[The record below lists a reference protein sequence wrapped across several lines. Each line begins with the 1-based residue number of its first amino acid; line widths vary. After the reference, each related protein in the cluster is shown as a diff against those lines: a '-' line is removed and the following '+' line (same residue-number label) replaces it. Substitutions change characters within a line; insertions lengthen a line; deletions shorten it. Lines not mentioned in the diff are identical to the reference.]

1 MVGRPC
7 HRSSAAR
14 STSGRAVDEGKGSRT
29 VRTRAAVLREPE
41 TEYEIVELEVLDP
54 GPGEVLVEMAYAGL
68 CHSDEHLRHSNPGGR
83 YPIVGGH
90 EGSAVVQAV
99 GAGVTS
105 VAPGD
110 HVVTS
115 FLPACGHCRFCA
127 SGRSNL
133 CDKGATIALGK
144 LPSGTYPFRLDG
156 EPLGGFCMVGAFAQ
170 HTLLSEFSCV
180 RIEPHVPLDTAALVA
195 CSVPTG
201 WGSAVYSGGVRP
213 GDTVVVVGL
222 GGVGANAVQG
232 AVHAGALNVVG
243 VDPLAMKREF
253 AESVGA
259 THTVADADEAAG
271 LARSLSRGTG
281 ADVVVVTV
289 GKMSAEVMAGAMAC
303 LGKGGTLV
311 LTALADRPGDG
322 DVTLGGQL
330 ATVFEHRIQGSL
342 FGSCNPFRDI
352 PKLLRLH
359 EEGRL
364 ELDRLITRRYSLD
377 ELNQGYRDQAA
388 GETIR
393 GLLDHSLT

>member
-1 MVGRPC
+1 M
-7 HRSSAAR
+7 
-14 STSGRAVDEGKGSRT
+14 
-29 VRTRAAVLREPE
+29 RTRAAVLRRPE
-41 TEYEIVELEVLDP
+41 TDYEIVEVDVLDP

-90 EGSAVVQAV
+90 EGSGVVQAV
-99 GAGVTS
+99 GPGVTA

-110 HVVTS
+110 SVVTS

-127 SGRSNL
+127 QGRSNL
-133 CDKGATIALGK
+133 CDKGATIASGQ
-144 LPSGTYPFRLDG
+144 LPSGTFPFRLDG
-156 EPLGGFCMVGAFAQ
+156 EELGGFCMVGAFAR

-180 RIEPHVPLDTAALVA
+180 RIEPHVALDTAALVA

-232 AVHAGALNVVG
+232 AVHAGALHVVG
-243 VDPLAMKREF
+243 VDPVALKREF

-259 THTVADADEAAG
+259 THTVASTEEAVG
-271 LARSLSRGTG
+271 LARQLSRGTG

-289 GKMSAEVMAGAMAC
+289 GKMSAEVYAGSAAC

-311 LTALADRPGDG
+311 LTALADRPGEG
-322 DVTLGGQL
+322 TVELRGQM

-352 PKLLRLH
+352 PALLRLH

-364 ELDRLITRRYSLD
+364 ELDRLITRRYALD

-393 GLLDHSLT
+393 GLLDHSRTGD

>member
-1 MVGRPC
+1 ML
-7 HRSSAAR
+7 
-14 STSGRAVDEGKGSRT
+14 
-29 VRTRAAVLREPE
+29 TRAAVLREPE
-41 TEYEIVELEVLDP
+41 TEYELVELEVLDP

-90 EGSAVVQAV
+90 EGSGVVLAV
-99 GAGVTS
+99 GPGVTG

-115 FLPACGHCRFCA
+115 FLPACGHCRTCA

-133 CDKGATIALGK
+133 CDKGATIATGE
-144 LPSGTYPFRLDG
+144 LPSGTFPFRLDG
-156 EPLGGFCMVGAFAQ
+156 EPLGGFCMVGAFAR

-180 RIEPHVPLDTAALVA
+180 RLEPHVPLDTAALVA

-222 GGVGANAVQG
+222 GGVGVNAVQG

-243 VDPLAMKREF
+243 VDPVAMKREF
-253 AESVGA
+253 AESLGA
-259 THTVADADEAAG
+259 THTVADAGEAVV
-271 LARSLSRGTG
+271 LARQLSRGTG
-281 ADVVVVTV
+281 AEVVVVTV
-289 GKMSAEVMAGAMAC
+289 GRMSAEVYAGAAAC

-311 LTALADRPGDG
+311 LTALADRPREGNAS
-322 DVTLGGQL
+322 L
-330 ATVFEHRIQGSL
+330 AAQQTTVFEHRIQGSL

-352 PKLLRLH
+352 PALLRLH

-377 ELNQGYRDQAA
+377 QIAQGYRDQAA

-393 GLLDHSLT
+393 GLLVHADG

>member
-1 MVGRPC
+1 M
-7 HRSSAAR
+7 
-14 STSGRAVDEGKGSRT
+14 RT
-29 VRTRAAVLREPE
+29 TRAAVLREPG
-41 TEYEIVELEVLDP
+41 TEYEIVELEVVDP

-90 EGSAVVQAV
+90 EGSGVVQAV
-99 GAGVTS
+99 GPGVTS

-133 CDKGATIALGK
+133 CDKGATIAIGQ
-144 LPSGTYPFRLDG
+144 LPGGTYPFRLDG

-170 HTLLSEFSCV
+170 HSLLSEFSCV

-222 GGVGANAVQG
+222 GGVGVNAVQG
-232 AVHAGALNVVG
+232 AVHAGAINVVG

-253 AESVGA
+253 AGSLGA
-259 THTVADADEAAG
+259 THTVADAGEAAG

-281 ADVVVVTV
+281 ADVVIITV
-289 GKMSAEVMAGAMAC
+289 GKMSADVMRGAMSC

-311 LTALADRPGDG
+311 MTALADRPEEGNVG
-322 DVTLGGQL
+322 LGGQL

-352 PKLLRLH
+352 PALLRLH

-393 GLLDHSLT
+393 GLLDHSLGR

>member
-1 MVGRPC
+1 
-7 HRSSAAR
+7 
-14 STSGRAVDEGKGSRT
+14 
-29 VRTRAAVLREPE
+29 VRTRAAVLRKPE

-90 EGSAVVQAV
+90 EGSAVVSAV
-99 GAGVTS
+99 GPGVTG

-127 SGRSNL
+127 QGRSNL
-133 CDKGATIALGK
+133 CDKGATIASGM
-144 LPSGTYPFRLDG
+144 LPSGTFPFRLDG

-180 RIEPHVPLDTAALVA
+180 KIDPWLPLDTAALVA

-201 WGSAVYSGGVRP
+201 WGSAVYAGGVRP

-222 GGVGANAVQG
+222 GGVGVNAVQG
-232 AVHAGALNVVG
+232 AVHAGAMNVIG
-243 VDPLAMKREF
+243 VDPVAMKREF
-253 AESVGA
+253 AGSVGA
-259 THTVADADEAAG
+259 THTVAGADEAAG
-271 LARSLSRGTG
+271 LARELSRGTG
-281 ADVVVVTV
+281 AHVVVVTV
-289 GKMSAEVMAGAMAC
+289 GKMSADVYRGAVGA

-311 LTALADRPGDG
+311 LTALADRPDEGT
-322 DVTLGGQL
+322 VSLRGQM

-342 FGSCNPFRDI
+342 FGSCNPFTDI
-352 PKLLRLH
+352 PMLLRLH

-377 ELNQGYRDQAA
+377 ELSQGYRDQAA
-388 GETIR
+388 GETVR
-393 GLLDHSLT
+393 GLLDHSRT

>member
-1 MVGRPC
+1 MKAHG
-7 HRSSAAR
+7 
-14 STSGRAVDEGKGSRT
+14 
-29 VRTRAAVLREPE
+29 AVLGGPGDWEV
-41 TEYEIVELEVLDP
+41 VELDVLDP

-99 GAGVTS
+99 GAGVTG

-156 EPLGGFCMVGAFAQ
+156 EPLGGFCMVG
-170 HTLLSEFSCV
+170 
-180 RIEPHVPLDTAALVA
+180 
-195 CSVPTG
+195 
-201 WGSAVYSGGVRP
+201 
-213 GDTVVVVGL
+213 
-222 GGVGANAVQG
+222 
-232 AVHAGALNVVG
+232 
-243 VDPLAMKREF
+243 EF

-259 THTVADADEAAG
+259 THTVAGADEAAG

-330 ATVFEHRIQGSL
+330 ATVF
-342 FGSCNPFRDI
+342 
-352 PKLLRLH
+352 
-359 EEGRL
+359 
-364 ELDRLITRRYSLD
+364 
-377 ELNQGYRDQAA
+377 
-388 GETIR
+388 
-393 GLLDHSLT
+393 

>member
-1 MVGRPC
+1 M
-7 HRSSAAR
+7 
-14 STSGRAVDEGKGSRT
+14 
-29 VRTRAAVLREPE
+29 RTRAAVLREPE
-41 TEYEIVELEVLDP
+41 TEYEIVEIEVLDP

-90 EGSAVVQAV
+90 EGSGVVRAV
-99 GAGVTS
+99 GQGVTS

-133 CDKGATIALGK
+133 CDKGATIASGK
-144 LPSGTYPFRLDG
+144 LPSGTFPFRLDG

-170 HTLLSEFSCV
+170 HSLLSEFSCV
-180 RIEPHVPLDTAALVA
+180 RIDPWVPLDTAALVA

-201 WGSAVYSGGVRP
+201 WGSAVYAGGVRP

-232 AVHAGALNVVG
+232 AVHAGALTVIG
-243 VDPLAMKREF
+243 VDPVEMKREF

-259 THTVADADEAAG
+259 THTVADAAEAAG
-271 LARSLSRGTG
+271 LARDLSRGTG

-289 GKMSAEVMAGAMAC
+289 GNMSAEVMAGAMTC

-311 LTALADRPGDG
+311 LTALADRVSDG
-322 DVTLGGQL
+322 NVGLSGQL
-330 ATVFEHRIQGSL
+330 VTVFEQRIQGSL

-352 PKLLRLH
+352 PKLLRMH

-364 ELDRLITRRYSLD
+364 ELDRLITRRYAL
-377 ELNQGYRDQAA
+377 EQLNEGYRDQAA
-388 GETIR
+388 GLTVR
-393 GLLDHSLT
+393 GLLDHSLGA

>member
-1 MVGRPC
+1 V
-7 HRSSAAR
+7 
-14 STSGRAVDEGKGSRT
+14 TT
-29 VRTRAAVLREPE
+29 V
-41 TEYEIVELEVLDP
+41 
-54 GPGEVLVEMAYAGL
+54 GPG
-68 CHSDEHLRHSNPGGR
+68 
-83 YPIVGGH
+83 
-90 EGSAVVQAV
+90 
-99 GAGVTS
+99 VTG

-127 SGRSNL
+127 RGRSNI
-133 CDKGATIALGK
+133 CDKGATIASGK
-144 LPSGTYPFRLDG
+144 LPSGTFPYRLDD
-156 EPLGGFCMVGAFAQ
+156 EPLGGFCMVGAFAE

-180 RIEPHVPLDTAALVA
+180 KIDPWLPLDTAALVA

-213 GDTVVVVGL
+213 GDVVVVVGL

-232 AVHAGALNVVG
+232 AVHAGAMHVIG
-243 VDPLAMKREF
+243 ADPVAMKREF
-253 AESVGA
+253 AESIGA
-259 THTVADADEAAG
+259 THTVASADEAAG
-271 LARSLSRGTG
+271 LARQLSRGTG
-281 ADVVVVTV
+281 ADVVIVTV
-289 GKMSAEVMAGAMAC
+289 GKMSAEVYAGASSA

-311 LTALADRPGDG
+311 LTALADRPEEGN
-322 DVTLGGQL
+322 VSLSGQL
-330 ATVFEHRIQGSL
+330 ATVFEQRIQGSL

-352 PKLLRLH
+352 PMLLRLH

-393 GLLDHSLT
+393 GLLEHARG

>member
-1 MVGRPC
+1 VDVAGTPRGSM
-7 HRSSAAR
+7 AA
-14 STSGRAVDEGKGSRT
+14 VW
-29 VRTRAAVLREPE
+29 TRAAVLRQPE

-83 YPIVGGH
+83 YPIIGGH

-99 GAGVTS
+99 GAGVTA
-105 VAPGD
+105 VTPGD

-127 SGRSNL
+127 AGRSNL
-133 CDKGATIALGK
+133 CDKGATIASGQ
-144 LPSGTYPFRLDG
+144 LPSGTFPFRLDG
-156 EPLGGFCMVGAFAQ
+156 EPLGGFCMVGAFAR

-201 WGSAVYSGGVRP
+201 WGSAVYSGGVGP
-213 GDTVVVVGL
+213 GDTVVIVGL

-243 VDPLAMKREF
+243 VDPVAMKREF

-259 THTVADADEAAG
+259 THTVATAEEAAG
-271 LARSLSRGTG
+271 LARELSRGTG
-281 ADVVVVTV
+281 AEVVVVTV
-289 GKMSAEVMAGAMAC
+289 GRMSAEVMTGAMTC

-311 LTALADRPGDG
+311 LTALGDRVSDG
-322 DVTLGGQL
+322 NVGLSGQL

-352 PKLLRLH
+352 PMLLRLH

-388 GETIR
+388 GETVR
-393 GLLDHSLT
+393 GLLDHSLGG

>member
-1 MVGRPC
+1 
-7 HRSSAAR
+7 
-14 STSGRAVDEGKGSRT
+14 
-29 VRTRAAVLREPE
+29 VRTRAAVLRRPE

-90 EGSAVVQAV
+90 EGSGVVLAV
-99 GAGVTS
+99 GPGVTA

-133 CDKGATIALGK
+133 CDKGATIASGK
-144 LPSGTYPFRLDG
+144 LPSGAFPFRLDD
-156 EPLGGFCMVGAFAQ
+156 EPLGGFCMVGAFAR

-180 RIEPHVPLDTAALVA
+180 RIDPWISLDTAALVA

-201 WGSAVYSGGVRP
+201 WGSAVYAGGVRP

-222 GGVGANAVQG
+222 GGVGVNAVQG
-232 AVHAGALNVVG
+232 AVHAGALNVIG
-243 VDPLAMKREF
+243 VDPVAMKREF
-253 AESVGA
+253 AESLGA
-259 THTVADADEAAG
+259 THTVADATEATD
-271 LARSLSRGTG
+271 LARQLSRGTG
-281 ADVVVVTV
+281 ADVVIITV
-289 GKMSAEVMAGAMAC
+289 GKMSSEVYDGAVTA

-311 LTALADRPGDG
+311 LTALADRPREGT
-322 DVTLGGQL
+322 VSLSGQV
-330 ATVFEHRIQGSL
+330 ATVFEQRIQGSL

-352 PKLLRLH
+352 PMLLRLH

-364 ELDRLITRRYSLD
+364 ELDRLITRRYALD
-377 ELNQGYRDQAA
+377 EVNQGYRDQAA
-388 GETIR
+388 GETVR
-393 GLLDHSLT
+393 GLLEHAKG

>member
-1 MVGRPC
+1 M
-7 HRSSAAR
+7 
-14 STSGRAVDEGKGSRT
+14 
-29 VRTRAAVLREPE
+29 RTRGAVLREPE

-90 EGSAVVQAV
+90 EGSGVVTAV
-99 GAGVTS
+99 GPGVTS

-110 HVVTS
+110 SVITS

-127 SGRSNL
+127 RGKSNL
-133 CDKGATIALGK
+133 CDKGATIASGQ
-144 LPSGTYPFRLDG
+144 LPSGTFPYRLDG

-180 RIEPHVPLDTAALVA
+180 RIDAHVPLDTAALLA

-201 WGSAVYSGGVRP
+201 WGSAVYAGGVRP

-222 GGVGANAVQG
+222 GGVGVNAVQG
-232 AVHAGALNVVG
+232 SVHGGALNIVG
-243 VDPLAMKREF
+243 VDPVAMKREF
-253 AESVGA
+253 AESLGA
-259 THTVADADEAAG
+259 THTVASAEEAAG
-271 LARSLSRGTG
+271 LARQLSRGTG

-289 GKMSAEVMAGAMAC
+289 GKMTSDVLAAATAC

-311 LTALADRPGDG
+311 LTALGDRPHDG
-322 DVTLGGQL
+322 DVQLRGQVT
-330 ATVFEHRIQGSL
+330 TVFEHRVQGSL

-352 PKLLRLH
+352 PMLQRMH

-364 ELDRLITRRYSLD
+364 ELDRLITERYPL
-377 ELNQGYRDQAA
+377 EEITEGYRAQAA

-393 GLLDHSLT
+393 GLLVHA